1 MGEKKLTVVITTYN
15 RKNELLEQLRSLE
28 KQGHTNEYEIF
39 VSDNHSDYDV
49 EEWLNSRLSKEFLE
63 IINVKRWEINVG
75 HELNATFAFLLPK
88 TEWLWMLSDDDITE
102 PNSLETILKDI
113 VDKRNDNVCWI
124 KYSITGFKPN
134 RECYLNNIE
143 SIFRY
148 YSEEKGAGEWIFMSN
163 NVYRLPYLKCHYPKM
178 LTHVDNV
185 QEPEVLPLYAVKN
198 DAREMYISSK
208 SVVNYT
214 PGQRS
219 YNLIWAYLREGNL
232 LFSGLNLTKSEIRAF
247 RKIEFFSP
255 MILTCAL
262 ALVSGKAER
271 KECLKRIICNHFAG
285 FSLGRMKVRLLYLVM
300 SVIGADRWIQIVEKR
315 INLN

>member
-1 MGEKKLTVVITTYN
+1 M
-15 RKNELLEQLRSLE
+15 S
-28 KQGHTNEYEIF
+28 
-39 VSDNHSDYDV
+39 
-49 EEWLNSRLSKEFLE
+49 
-63 IINVKRWEINVG
+63 VG

-102 PNSLETILKDI
+102 PNSLETILNDI
-113 VDKRNDNVCWI
+113 ADKRNDNVCWI
-124 KYSITGFKPN
+124 KYSVTGFKPN
-134 RECYLNNIE
+134 RECYLNNVE

-163 NVYRLPYLKCHYPKM
+163 NVYRLPFLKSHYPKM

-198 DAREMYISSK
+198 DAREMYLSSK

-232 LFSGLNLTKSEIRAF
+232 LFSGLDLTSKEIKAF
-247 RKIEFFSP
+247 RKMEFFSAH
-255 MILTCAL
+255 ILATAL
-262 ALVSGKAER
+262 ALVPCNAVR
-271 KECLKRIICNHFAG
+271 KECFKRIYINHFAQG
-285 FSLGRMKVRLLYLVM
+285 SIKGLKYRFYYFMMCL
-300 SVIGADRWIQIVEKR
+300 IGNQLWLKLIERRHK
-315 INLN
+315 

>member
-49 EEWLNSRLSKEFLE
+49 EEWLNSQLSKEFLE

-102 PNSLETILKDI
+102 PNSLETILNDI
-113 VDKRNDNVCWI
+113 ADKRNDNVCWI

-134 RECYLNNIE
+134 RECYLNNVE

-163 NVYRLPYLKCHYPKM
+163 NVYRLPYLKSHYPKM

-219 YNLIWAYLREGNL
+219 WNLIWAYLREGNL
-232 LFSGLNLTKSEIRAF
+232 LFSGLELTKGEIKAF
-247 RKIEFFSP
+247 RKMSFFSAS
-255 MILTCAL
+255 ILTTAL
-262 ALVSGKAER
+262 ALVHSDAVR
-271 KECLKRIICNHFAG
+271 KECFKRIYNNHFAHCTFKG
-285 FSLGRMKVRLLYLVM
+285 LQCRFYYWVM
-300 SVIGADRWIQIVEKR
+300 CIIGSKRWLQMIDKR
-315 INLN
+315 HK